1 MSRFGPGAADAALR
15 SGINDFLGANSFA
28 NFPLNLLIGQL
39 KFPATQNPSS
49 DANTMDDYDEGSW
62 TPVIGG
68 SGGESGQ
75 TYANQN
81 GYYIKLGQL
90 VLCLFNVGLSVKG
103 TITSQVRIKGIP
115 FTISSLTNVD
125 CPYAAS
131 FQNLA
136 TNWVEIIFRAAAGEV
151 VFRVTGNTAAAAT
164 NGTNLVTADIADNTI
179 FRGAVMFRS
188 DS

>member
-49 DANTMDDYDEGSW
+49 DANTMDDYEEGTW

-68 SGGESGQ
+68 AGGTSGQ
-75 TYANQN
+75 TYDQQY

-136 TNWVEIIFRAAAGEV
+136 TNWVEIVFRAAAGEV